1 MTPAVGE
8 ASSFFA
14 ASAKSR
20 PKRRCT
26 AQTRSGSCGRSTAW
40 RLARDGSPD
49 EVPDGRSP
57 QVMRDPSR
65 ATGGDT
71 GRAPSLR
78 KTGNRLRLRLALAL
92 PDKPEE
98 HAGRDDASA
107 LERFRSALRASSSVR
122 RSAVMGNVLASPFFV
137 LPASSLTSPASKS
150 TWRYSSGSTSEAMR
164 QPVT

>member
-1 MTPAVGE
+1 VAGQLHGD
-8 ASSFFA
+8 SL
-14 ASAKSR
+14 
-20 PKRRCT
+20 
-26 AQTRSGSCGRSTAW
+26 G
-40 RLARDGSPD
+40 DGSPD

-107 LERFRSALRASSSVR
+107 LERFPLRPPRFEQRPEIRRDGKRPGFAVLRAASVKPDLPGFEVNLALLQR
-122 RSAVMGNVLASPFFV
+122 QHFRSYAPAGNVGEPDNRPKHL
-137 LPASSLTSPASKS
+137 
-150 TWRYSSGSTSEAMR
+150 R
-164 QPVT
+164 